1 MLSSL
6 YLGNFKAFD
15 KTQKI
20 PIKPITLIFG
30 PNSGGKSSLIHGLLL
45 AHHLFTKGESNIHS
59 TNIGGDAVDLGG
71 FKQFIHRR
79 EFERKVELGI
89 EIDSSKLTGKLA
101 MLLGGTKLITFIIKF
116 GLIKSA
122 EGFWTDKSIVNSYEI
137 KIDNKTLFIIN
148 NTQDMK
154 FQIDEFYYKHEAFR
168 MVLDTLFIA
177 GTTSSLRDDDYKI
190 IDEIKDELFKSIRIE
205 CKDLLP
211 KVVVGSDDNR
221 LYPIAKD
228 NRQQAIINALYLF
241 LPQVLDNIVS
251 GITENIL
258 SIVERLN
265 YLGPLR
271 SYPQRHMIFEKPY
284 DPNWY
289 SGGAYAW
296 DIIRKNSE
304 VRAKINNWLNSEKR
318 LQTPY
323 RLFVREFVSQS
334 FSDDIEDGIQPVND
348 DGLSELLLVDSR
360 TKTIVS
366 HRDVGVGIS
375 QILPVLVS
383 SYASSNQ
390 VICIEQPEI
399 HLHPALQAEL
409 GDVFIESALGKS
421 QNKFL
426 LETHSEHLILR
437 IMRRMRETAQGRLPE
452 GVLPVYPSDVSVI
465 YIEPKD
471 SSSTVKVIELDEEG
485 QLIDPW
491 PGGFFE
497 EGFWERFS

>member
-6 YLGNFKAFD
+6 HLGNFKAFD
-15 KTQKI
+15 RTQKV

-45 AHHLFTKGESNIHS
+45 AHHVFTKGESNVHS
-59 TNIGGDAVDLGG
+59 TSIGGDAVDLGG
-71 FKQFIHRR
+71 FKQFVHKR
-79 EFERKVELGI
+79 EYERQVELGI
-89 EIDSSKLTGKLA
+89 EIDSSKLTK
-101 MLLGGTKLITFIIKF
+101 MMKELLGDAKQITFITTF
-116 GLIKSA
+116 GLLKSP
-122 EGFWTDKSIVNSYEI
+122 EGIWTDVSIISSYEI
-137 KIDNKTLFIIN
+137 KIDGKTLLVIKN
-148 NTQDMK
+148 VPGEKLQLE
-154 FQIDEFYYKHEAFR
+154 EFYYRHKAIR
-168 MVLDTLFIA
+168 IVLDTMFLS
-177 GTTSSLRDDDYKI
+177 GTTSSLREEDYNI
-190 IDEIKDELFKSIRIE
+190 IDEIKVELFRSIRIE
-205 CKDLLP
+205 CKDQLP
-211 KVVVGSDDNR
+211 KVITSLDDNR
-221 LYPIAKD
+221 IIPISNDK
-228 NRQQAIINALYLF
+228 RKQEIINALYLF
-241 LPQVLDNIVS
+241 LPQALDNFIS
-251 GITENIL
+251 EITGSIL
-258 SIVERLN
+258 YLIESLN

-304 VRAKINNWLNSEKR
+304 VRTKINNWLNSEKR

-323 RLFVREFVSQS
+323 RLIVREFVSQS
-334 FSDDIEDGIQPVND
+334 FSDDFEDGIQPVND
-348 DGLSELLLVDSR
+348 DGLSELLLIDSR

-409 GDVFIESALGKS
+409 GDVFIESALGKN

-452 GVLPVYPSDVSVI
+452 GMHPVYPSDVSVI
-465 YIEPKD
+465 YIQPKD
-471 SSSTVKVIELDEEG
+471 SSSIVKVIELDEEG